1 MIKNSPL
8 ATDLISTLHFRSKL
22 LRRDVRIDIFLPP
35 DNVVSKNEKYR
46 LLLLN
51 DGQDWEQLHLP
62 NTLAL
67 LYARKMPP
75 TLIAAIHAGKRI
87 QEYGIAAIP
96 DYKKRGSK
104 AGLYS
109 LFVTSEL
116 LPHLQEK
123 YPISSKPQ
131 HRAIAGCSLG
141 GLSAFDI
148 AWHFPELFGNVGV
161 FSGSFWWRSKALDDN
176 YTENDRI
183 MHQLLQQS
191 VKREGLKIWLQTGT
205 NDETAD
211 RNQNGI
217 IDAIDDTLDIIAILQ
232 NKGYKMGTDIRYL
245 QIENGQHNQAT
256 WAKALP
262 DFLKWV
268 FISNNKTLNS

>member
-1 MIKNSPL
+1 MPAKCPL
-8 ATDLISTLHFRSKL
+8 
-22 LRRDVRIDIFLPP
+22 P
-35 DNVVSKNEKYR
+35 Y
-46 LLLLN
+46 
-51 DGQDWEQLHLP
+51 
-62 NTLAL
+62 
-67 LYARKMPP
+67 
-75 TLIAAIHAGKRI
+75 
-87 QEYGIAAIP
+87 
-96 DYKKRGSK
+96 
-104 AGLYS
+104 
-109 LFVTSEL
+109 
-116 LPHLQEK
+116 LQEK

-268 FISNNKTLNS
+268 FISNNKTLNP

>member
-116 LPHLQEK
+116 LPYLQEK
-123 YPISSKPQ
+123 YRISSKPQ

-268 FISNNKTLNS
+268 FISNNKTLNP

>member
-87 QEYGIAAIP
+87 QEYGIAAMP

-116 LPHLQEK
+116 LPYLQEK
-123 YPISSKPQ
+123 YQISSKPQ

-245 QIENGQHNQAT
+245 QMENGQHNQAT